1 MLLIE
6 SLLDIRV
13 LFSATDDYTFKEIVI
28 LGISIDLPNLSINP
42 QNLMKKSLLIIAST
56 VSITLS
62 GCTDTKKVTEIQDQ
76 VRRLESQV
84 LKERQENAELS
95 SFRFSLESQFKKKSE
110 DYVKCQEDSK
120 ETFES
125 LSIKYNRLLD
135 DYNKLQSSYKSLNE
149 TYEASKENSTRVI
162 AELEERMRQIR
173 TAKSKRY
180 ARRD

>member
-1 MLLIE
+1 
-6 SLLDIRV
+6 
-13 LFSATDDYTFKEIVI
+13 
-28 LGISIDLPNLSINP
+28 
-42 QNLMKKSLLIIAST
+42 MKKQITIIIAALA
-56 VSITLS
+56 VSIS
-62 GCTDTKKVTEIQDQ
+62 SCTDTKRITESQDQ

-95 SFRFSLESQFKKKSE
+95 SFRFSLESQFKKKSD

-135 DYNKLQSSYKSLNE
+135 DYNKLQASYKSLNE
-149 TYEASKENSTRVI
+149 TYEASKENSARVI

-173 TAKSKRY
+173 SSKSRRY

>member
-1 MLLIE
+1 
-6 SLLDIRV
+6 
-13 LFSATDDYTFKEIVI
+13 
-28 LGISIDLPNLSINP
+28 
-42 QNLMKKSLLIIAST
+42 MKKQITIIIAALA
-56 VSITLS
+56 VSMS
-62 GCTDTKKVTEIQDQ
+62 SCTDTKKITELQDQ

-135 DYNKLQSSYKSLNE
+135 DYNKLQASYKSLNE
-149 TYEASKENSTRVI
+149 TYEASKENSARVI

-173 TAKSKRY
+173 ATKSRRY

>member
-1 MLLIE
+1 
-6 SLLDIRV
+6 
-13 LFSATDDYTFKEIVI
+13 
-28 LGISIDLPNLSINP
+28 
-42 QNLMKKSLLIIAST
+42 MKKQFTIIVVALA
-56 VSITLS
+56 VSMS
-62 GCTDTKKVTEIQDQ
+62 SCTDTKKITELQDQ

-120 ETFES
+120 ETFET

-135 DYNKLQSSYKSLNE
+135 DYNKLQASYKSLNE
-149 TYEASKENSTRVI
+149 TYEASKENSARVI

-173 TAKSKRY
+173 ATKSRRY

>member
-1 MLLIE
+1 
-6 SLLDIRV
+6 
-13 LFSATDDYTFKEIVI
+13 
-28 LGISIDLPNLSINP
+28 
-42 QNLMKKSLLIIAST
+42 MKKQITIIIAALA
-56 VSITLS
+56 VSMS
-62 GCTDTKKVTEIQDQ
+62 SCTDTKKITELQDQ

-135 DYNKLQSSYKSLNE
+135 DYNKLQASYKSLNE
-149 TYEASKENSTRVI
+149 TYEASKENSARVI

-173 TAKSKRY
+173 SSRSRRY

>member
-1 MLLIE
+1 
-6 SLLDIRV
+6 
-13 LFSATDDYTFKEIVI
+13 
-28 LGISIDLPNLSINP
+28 
-42 QNLMKKSLLIIAST
+42 MKKQITIIIASLA
-56 VSITLS
+56 VLMSS
-62 GCTDTKKVTEIQDQ
+62 CTDTKKITELQDQ

-135 DYNKLQSSYKSLNE
+135 DYNKLQASYKSLNE
-149 TYEASKENSTRVI
+149 TYEASKENSAKVI

-173 TAKSKRY
+173 SSKSRRY

>member
-1 MLLIE
+1 
-6 SLLDIRV
+6 
-13 LFSATDDYTFKEIVI
+13 
-28 LGISIDLPNLSINP
+28 
-42 QNLMKKSLLIIAST
+42 MKKQFTIIVAVLA
-56 VSITLS
+56 VSMS
-62 GCTDTKKVTEIQDQ
+62 SCTDTKKITEIQDQ

-135 DYNKLQSSYKSLNE
+135 DYNKLQASYKSLNE
-149 TYEASKENSTRVI
+149 TYEASKENSARVI

-173 TAKSKRY
+173 STKSRRY

>member
-1 MLLIE
+1 
-6 SLLDIRV
+6 
-13 LFSATDDYTFKEIVI
+13 
-28 LGISIDLPNLSINP
+28 
-42 QNLMKKSLLIIAST
+42 MKKQITITIAILAVIMS
-56 VSITLS
+56 S
-62 GCTDTKKVTEIQDQ
+62 CTDTKKITELQDQ

-95 SFRFSLESQFKKKSE
+95 SFRFSLESQFKKKSD

-135 DYNKLQSSYKSLNE
+135 DYNKLQASYKSLNE
-149 TYEASKENSTRVI
+149 TYEASKENSARVI
-162 AELEERMRQIR
+162 AELEERMRLIR
-173 TAKSKRY
+173 SSKSRRY

>member
-1 MLLIE
+1 
-6 SLLDIRV
+6 
-13 LFSATDDYTFKEIVI
+13 
-28 LGISIDLPNLSINP
+28 
-42 QNLMKKSLLIIAST
+42 MKKQFTIIIAALA
-56 VSITLS
+56 VSMS
-62 GCTDTKKVTEIQDQ
+62 SCTDTKKITELQDQ

-120 ETFES
+120 ETFET

-135 DYNKLQSSYKSLNE
+135 DYNKLQASYKSLNE
-149 TYEASKENSTRVI
+149 TYEASKENSARVI

-173 TAKSKRY
+173 ASKSRRY

>member
-1 MLLIE
+1 
-6 SLLDIRV
+6 
-13 LFSATDDYTFKEIVI
+13 
-28 LGISIDLPNLSINP
+28 
-42 QNLMKKSLLIIAST
+42 MKKQITIIIAALAFSM
-56 VSITLS
+56 SS
-62 GCTDTKKVTEIQDQ
+62 CTDTKKITESQDQ

-95 SFRFSLESQFKKKSE
+95 SFRFSLESQFKKKSD

-135 DYNKLQSSYKSLNE
+135 DYNKLQASYKSLNE
-149 TYEASKENSTRVI
+149 TYEASKENSARVI

-173 TAKSKRY
+173 SLKSRRY

>member
-1 MLLIE
+1 
-6 SLLDIRV
+6 
-13 LFSATDDYTFKEIVI
+13 
-28 LGISIDLPNLSINP
+28 
-42 QNLMKKSLLIIAST
+42 MKKQFTIIIAALA
-56 VSITLS
+56 VSMS
-62 GCTDTKKVTEIQDQ
+62 SCTDTKKITELQDQ

-135 DYNKLQSSYKSLNE
+135 DYNKLQASYKSLNE
-149 TYEASKENSTRVI
+149 TYEASKENSARVI

-173 TAKSKRY
+173 ASKSRRY

>member
-1 MLLIE
+1 
-6 SLLDIRV
+6 
-13 LFSATDDYTFKEIVI
+13 
-28 LGISIDLPNLSINP
+28 
-42 QNLMKKSLLIIAST
+42 MKKQFIIIIAALG
-56 VSITLS
+56 VSMS
-62 GCTDTKKVTEIQDQ
+62 SCTDTKKITEIQDQ

-135 DYNKLQSSYKSLNE
+135 DYNKLQASYKSLNE
-149 TYEASKENSTRVI
+149 TYEASKENSARVI

-173 TAKSKRY
+173 STKSRRY

>member
-1 MLLIE
+1 
-6 SLLDIRV
+6 
-13 LFSATDDYTFKEIVI
+13 
-28 LGISIDLPNLSINP
+28 
-42 QNLMKKSLLIIAST
+42 MKKQFTIIITALA
-56 VSITLS
+56 VSMS
-62 GCTDTKKVTEIQDQ
+62 SCTDTKKITELQDQ
-76 VRRLESQV
+76 VRRLETQV

-95 SFRFSLESQFKKKSE
+95 SFRFSLESQFKKKSD

-135 DYNKLQSSYKSLNE
+135 DYNKLQASYKSLNE
-149 TYEASKENSTRVI
+149 TYEASKENSARVI

-173 TAKSKRY
+173 TTKSRRY